1 MKENLVLEKKYH
13 PESIES
19 SKYDFWMKNNYFKAD
34 PNRKKPKFSLVLP
47 PPNVTGKLHLGHA
60 WDGSLQDA
68 LVRFKKLTGY
78 ETLYLPGMDHAGIAT
93 QTKVEAKLKETGTDR
108 FRLGREA
115 FLAKTWS
122 WKEDYAQ
129 VIRAQW
135 KKLGLGLDY
144 SQEKFTLDPQVN
156 DLVRWV
162 FVQMYHQDLI
172 YQGEQIVNWDPE
184 QETAISNVEVIYQ
197 EVAGKMYYFKYRFQ
211 NKPDQYLVVATTR
224 PETMFA
230 DQAVVVNP
238 SDTRYQTLI
247 GQMVINPVNQEAIPL
262 LADDYVTADFGTG
275 AMKVTPAHDPNDF
288 VIGQRHHLKM
298 PKCLTT
304 KGLINEMGGPTY
316 EGLDA
321 LSARKKIVANLTKD
335 DNVVKV
341 EDITHQ
347 VGFSERTQAVV
358 EPYLSKQWFVRMQ
371 PLAAMVLDLQTH
383 DKAVEFFPPRFK
395 EVLNKWMENV
405 HDWTI
410 SRQLWWGHQIPVWY
424 HNQTKEVYVG
434 VNPPD
439 DVKNYTQDPDVLD
452 TWFSSGLWPLAT
464 LNWNP
469 DQTEQNAYFKAF
481 FPTST
486 LVTGYDIIFFWVARM
501 IFQSLA
507 LVEEKPFND
516 VLIHG
521 LIRDETGKK
530 MSKSLGNG
538 IDPMDIINQYGADA
552 LRFFLL
558 TNSTPGQDIKYSEE
572 KIRSAWN
579 FINKLWNASRF
590 VLMNIDQ
597 DFVLV
602 DDFTTLIQQNL
613 TKTHQWILQKL
624 QQLKTRVINQLN
636 DYEFALSGRELLTFV
651 WDDYCSWFI
660 ELSKVE
666 LEHNDGTTK
675 QVLVY
680 VLKEILILLHP
691 FIPFVSEE
699 IYQHLGLKKSILE
712 EQLILEEYVG
722 ETSYLDLL
730 IALIEGI
737 RDFRAEKQL
746 KKDLAL
752 TGKLTKLTAFQETL
766 LLTNLDEINAYLQ
779 RMVNFEINQTLNF
792 TQQEITSLRI
802 KNFFIELDATTF
814 FDYEQELNDLLT
826 QQEELKTEL
835 VRSEKI
841 LTNPNFVKKAAR
853 EKVALEQSKYQEYQL
868 QAKNIATKIAE
879 LKMRKN

>member
-34 PNRKKPKFSLVLP
+34 PNSQKPKFSLVLP

-68 LVRFKKLTGY
+68 LIRFKKLIGY

-93 QTKVEAKLKETGTDR
+93 QTKVEAKLKETGVNR
-108 FRLGREA
+108 FELGREA
-115 FLAKTWS
+115 FLKKTWL

-129 VIRAQW
+129 VIRSQW

-172 YQGEQIVNWDPE
+172 YQGEQIVNWDPV
-184 QETAISNVEVIYQ
+184 QETAISNVEVVYQ
-197 EVAGKMYYFKYRFQ
+197 EVAGKMYYFKYRLK
-211 NKPDQYLVVATTR
+211 NEPNQYIEVATTR

-238 SDTRYQTLI
+238 LDSRYQTLV
-247 GQMVINPVNQEAIPL
+247 GQMVINPINQETIPII
-262 LADDYVTADFGTG
+262 ADEYVAMDFGTG

-304 KGLINEMGGPTY
+304 KGLINKKGGSTY
-316 EGLDA
+316 EGLDPI
-321 LSARKKIVANLTKD
+321 SARKKIVDNLNKA
-335 DNVVKV
+335 DNLVKV

-347 VGFSERTQAVV
+347 VGFSERSQAVV
-358 EPYLSKQWFVRMQ
+358 EPYLSKQWFVRMK
-371 PLAAMVLDLQTH
+371 PLSAMVLDLEAS
-383 DKAVEFFPPRFK
+383 DEAVKFFPPRFM

-439 DVKNYTQDPDVLD
+439 DINNYTQDPDVLD

-469 DQTEQNAYFKAF
+469 EQTTQNPYFKAF

-501 IFQSLA
+501 VFQSLA

-538 IDPMDIINQYGADA
+538 IDPMDVIDQYGADA

-590 VLMNIDQ
+590 VLMNIDK
-597 DFVLV
+597 DFVFV
-602 DDFTTLIQQNL
+602 DDFKTLIQQDL
-613 TKTHQWILQKL
+613 TKTDQWILSKL
-624 QQLKTRVINQLN
+624 QQLKARVIDQLN

-666 LEHNDGTTK
+666 LEHNNAPTK

-680 VLKEILILLHP
+680 VLKEILVLLHP

-712 EQLILEEYVG
+712 ERLTIEEYVG
-722 ETSYLDLL
+722 KNSYLDLL
-730 IALIEGI
+730 IALIEGV

-752 TGKLTKLTAFQETL
+752 TGKLTKLTSDQEGL
-766 LLTNLDEINAYLQ
+766 LFENLGEINAYLK

-792 TQQEITSLRI
+792 AQQEITSLRI

-814 FDYEQELNDLLT
+814 FDYEQELNDLLV
-826 QQEELKTEL
+826 QQEQLRLELA
-835 VRSEKI
+835 RSEKI
-841 LTNPNFVKKAAR
+841 LTNPNFIKKASQ

-868 QAKNIATKIAE
+868 QAENIAAKIAE